1 MSRKWFAGAVAAL
14 ALVVGGGGGASV
26 ARADTIYADYNA
38 SASASLGSGAY
49 VYDLVIAGG
58 TEIRDLAGANNNA
71 YVTIFDFA
79 GLVGSPTVTIAAD
92 IAADGFTAVAS
103 TSNLGRTPSGL
114 TPSAD
119 SADVANVTVDF
130 FNANASKVFTRSVE
144 HTIARLVLWSTYTD
158 RVELWDNVASFDYRT
173 SFGTLKQNRTLTDT
187 TVPVASLVTV
197 PVPAAVWGGMALFGA
212 IGAARLRRRAAER
225 D

>member
-14 ALVVGGGGGASV
+14 ALSVAGGASV

-38 SASASLGSGAY
+38 AASASLGSGAF
-49 VYDLVIAGG
+49 VYDLVLAGG
-58 TEIRDLAGANNNA
+58 TELRDLAGANNNA

-79 GLVGSPTVTIAAD
+79 GLVGSPTVTIASD
-92 IAADGFTAVAS
+92 VAAQGFTAVAS

-130 FNANASKVFTRSVE
+130 VNANATKVFTSSIE
-144 HTIARLVLWSTYTD
+144 HAIGRLVLWSTYTD
-158 RVELWDNVASFDYRT
+158 T
-173 SFGTLKQNRTLTDT
+173 I
-187 TVPVASLVTV
+187 
-197 PVPAAVWGGMALFGA
+197 AL
-212 IGAARLRRRAAER
+212 
-225 D
+225 